1 MSLSLLHGASTAKL
15 YAISLKTTKTRTQP
29 ATTGLKHRSDPMSKN
44 KPKATYE
51 VVIRMQDKERQ
62 LLDSLTTAYMLGNTG
77 KFLGP
82 IVAGLSDV
90 TFVVTMVIL
99 YEYFSGKDTGI
110 INGSIET
117 IGDLKN
123 AWLAYRASPAYQEEY
138 AARATSATGG
148 LRNIFDQ
155 IIFSLTGAGLPMD

>member
-1 MSLSLLHGASTAKL
+1 MDSRDGTRAKPLGLDHWGAL
-15 YAISLKTTKTRTQP
+15 
-29 ATTGLKHRSDPMSKN
+29 MSKN
-44 KPKATYE
+44 KPKETIEY
-51 VVIRMQDKERQ
+51 VIRLQDKERM
-62 LLDSLTTAYMLGNTG
+62 LLDSITTAYMLGNTG

-82 IVAGLSDV
+82 VVAGLSDV
-90 TFVVTMVIL
+90 SFVVTMVIL

-148 LRNIFDQ
+148 LHNIFENSSRGGHPTP
-155 IIFSLTGAGLPMD
+155 F

>member
-1 MSLSLLHGASTAKL
+1 
-15 YAISLKTTKTRTQP
+15 
-29 ATTGLKHRSDPMSKN
+29 MSKN

-51 VVIRMQDKERQ
+51 VVIRLQDKERMQ
-62 LLDSLTTAYMLGNTG
+62 LDSITTAYMLGNTG

-82 IVAGLSDV
+82 VVAGLSDV
-90 TFVVTMVIL
+90 SFVVTMVIL
-99 YEYFSGKDTGI
+99 YEYISGKDTGI

-155 IIFSLTGAGLPMD
+155 IIFALTGAGLPMD